1 MPRSSRA
8 RTTSG
13 LILALLLP
21 ALTPPASAQAP
32 AVGGGTGTG
41 ATGQSAPGGSAPG
54 ANAPTPGV
62 AGGLPAVVPGR
73 PLTLAEVV
81 AISLGGNSG
90 LVLARRRLQKAQE
103 LIAQVNA
110 QARPQFR
117 ADAADTYT
125 SYNAFAPVLP
135 NPAILSPTLPGDG
148 QIPVVVDQGPG
159 FSTAFIGGGGGN
171 APGSGA
177 FSSTSLSAT
186 PSAGGASSPG
196 IGTAGTPGAGTA
208 PGNGAGTNGPAAPG
222 SNGTGGAAPINP
234 ATGSGTTAPTTSTPG
249 GNSGA
254 VPAPGAAPTAPATPA
269 PPTAPG
275 GAPAPT
281 PNAPGGTAPAPG
293 AGASLPPIVTGY
305 VAELEPTPAAPAPE
319 AAPPAGQAPERPAAR
334 PADTT
339 GGGGSTTTTGPVS
352 GGGGSPTVGKRDNYA
367 GRVSLSQYLDLFG
380 LVPAARDAQ
389 KDVRDFYALD
399 IERLQNETALAAK
412 NLFFNLLLTQDQV
425 GTQAEQV
432 RYAQE
437 NVRITESRLRQ
448 GIVSR
453 FDVLTA
459 QAALSTAQQQLISA
473 QDGRDLAQADLAY
486 LLGSDPDTPL
496 ALQTPPLPPLTQ
508 GLDLRQ
514 STQAA
519 LSRRPEVGQ
528 AGSNLREAR
537 RLVKLA
543 GSPLLPT
550 LGLVAS
556 GVAASIASVTSPRSY
571 ASLSAQLAV
580 PLDDGGETRS
590 RVRSAQVDVQ
600 TQALTLDQIKL
611 SVSLEVRE
619 AALNVRNAQAQVGA
633 AQAGAV
639 QSQEAVRLAYL
650 RYQGGLGTFLDVLN
664 ALAQLARART
674 NLANA
679 NFFYQTSLAQLVRA
693 MGGR

>member
-1 MPRSSRA
+1 MPRFRRA
-8 RTTSG
+8 RTAST
-13 LILALLLP
+13 LIFASLLP

-32 AVGGGTGTG
+32 ASGGGVGTAG
-41 ATGQSAPGGSAPG
+41 AAPGSGAPN

-62 AGGLPAVVPGR
+62 SSGVPAVVPGR
-73 PLTLAEVV
+73 PLTLADVV

-90 LVLARRRLQKAQE
+90 LVLARQRLQKAQE
-103 LIAQVNA
+103 LISQVNA

-135 NPAILSPTLPGDG
+135 NPAILSPTLPGGG

-159 FSTAFIGGGGGN
+159 FSTAFIGGGGGGN

-177 FSSTSLSAT
+177 FPSTSLSAT
-186 PSAGGASSPG
+186 PSAGDASTPG
-196 IGTAGTPGAGTA
+196 IGTAGTPGVGTA
-208 PGNGAGTNGPAAPG
+208 PGNGAGVNGPAAPG
-222 SNGTGGAAPINP
+222 SSGTGGAAPINP
-234 ATGSGTTAPTTSTPG
+234 TTGSGTTAPTTSTPG

-254 VPAPGAAPTAPATPA
+254 IPAPGAAPTAPATPA

-293 AGASLPPIVTGY
+293 TGASLPPIVAGY

-319 AAPPAGQAPERPAAR
+319 AAPPPSRGQERPAAR

-412 NLFFNLLLTQDQV
+412 NLFFNLLLTEDQV

-437 NVRITESRLRQ
+437 DVRITESRLRQ

-459 QAALSTAQQQLISA
+459 QAALSTAQQQLISS

-496 ALQTPPLPPLTQ
+496 VLQPPPLPPLTQ
-508 GLDLRQ
+508 AVDLKQ
-514 STQAA
+514 STSAA
-519 LSRRPEVGQ
+519 IARRPEVGQ
-528 AGSNLREAR
+528 AGSNLREAH

-556 GVAASIASVTSPRSY
+556 GVESSIASVTSPRSY

-590 RVRSAQVDVQ
+590 RVRSALVDVQ
-600 TQALTLDQIKL
+600 TQALTLEQIKL
-611 SVSLEVRE
+611 SVSLEVRQ

-633 AQAGAV
+633 AQAGAA

-674 NLANA
+674 NLSNA